1 MELTPQT
8 LRDVEFREKLR
19 GYHPDDVDDFLEEV
33 AVALDG
39 ILGRLRAAEAA
50 AGGAVAVPVPA
61 PPPQAPV
68 PQAPPPAPVPAPAAS
83 SDPTLSEGTLS
94 RAILLA
100 QRTADL
106 AIAEAEESSRQIL
119 DEARAEADR
128 VLADTQSKVA
138 AMTEEAR
145 TSAEASVAELEQR
158 RASLERE
165 VTSLQS
171 WATKHR
177 DSLREVL
184 SDQLRSLDVWLTSA
198 TVPRPA
204 ARPMPRPPMGAGEP
218 TLAMPTVEPVAE
230 AGTKAPDGTGAA
242 GAEAVAGEGAETT
255 PTRRRGVPDSPAAAV
270 SEAVEA
276 GALAGPG
283 GGGDGVTLF
292 DQESEGEGGAPL
304 TGARYRRR

>member
-39 ILGRLRAAEAA
+39 LLARLRAAEAVASGMA
-50 AGGAVAVPVPA
+50 AA
-61 PPPQAPV
+61 
-68 PQAPPPAPVPAPAAS
+68 PAPVAAAAPAQPT
-83 SDPTLSEGTLS
+83 DPTLSEGTLS

-100 QRTADL
+100 QRTADA
-106 AIAEAEESSRQIL
+106 AIAEAEDSARQIL
-119 DEARAEADR
+119 DEARTEADR
-128 VLADTQSKVA
+128 ILADTQGKVA

-145 TSAEASVAELEQR
+145 AAAEASVGELDQR
-158 RASLERE
+158 RAALERE
-165 VTSLQS
+165 VTSLQA

-198 TVPRPA
+198 
-204 ARPMPRPPMGAGEP
+204 MPRPPTRPVTRPSMAVGEP
-218 TLAMPTVEPVAE
+218 TAAIPAVEAAEGPSPRLSEDAADAE
-230 AGTKAPDGTGAA
+230 ADD
-242 GAEAVAGEGAETT
+242 AEAPFA
-255 PTRRRGVPDSPAAAV
+255 RRRAVPDSPAAAV

-276 GALAGPG
+276 GSLATPG
-283 GGGDGVTLF
+283 GGGDGVALF
-292 DQESEGEGGAPL
+292 DQEGDDGGAPV
-304 TGARYRRR
+304 TGRRFRPR

>member
-39 ILGRLRAAEAA
+39 LLARLRAAEAVASGMA
-50 AGGAVAVPVPA
+50 AA
-61 PPPQAPV
+61 
-68 PQAPPPAPVPAPAAS
+68 PAPVAAAAPAQPT
-83 SDPTLSEGTLS
+83 DPTLSEGTLS

-100 QRTADL
+100 QRTADA
-106 AIAEAEESSRQIL
+106 AIAEAEDSARQIL
-119 DEARAEADR
+119 DEARTEADR
-128 VLADTQSKVA
+128 ILADTQGKVA

-145 TSAEASVAELEQR
+145 AAAEASVGELDQR
-158 RASLERE
+158 RAALERE
-165 VTSLQS
+165 VTSLQA

-198 TVPRPA
+198 
-204 ARPMPRPPMGAGEP
+204 MPRPPTRPVTRPSMAVGEP
-218 TLAMPTVEPVAE
+218 TAAIPAVEAAEGPSPRLAEDAE
-230 AGTKAPDGTGAA
+230 APADDEEAPFA
-242 GAEAVAGEGAETT
+242 
-255 PTRRRGVPDSPAAAV
+255 RRRTVPDSPAAAV

-276 GALAGPG
+276 GSLTSPG
-283 GGGDGVTLF
+283 GGGDGVALF
-292 DQESEGEGGAPL
+292 DQETDDSGAPV
-304 TGARYRRR
+304 TGRRFRPR

>member
-1 MELTPQT
+1 MDLTPQT

-39 ILGRLRAAEAA
+39 LLARLRAAEAA
-50 AGGAVAVPVPA
+50 AGG
-61 PPPQAPV
+61 
-68 PQAPPPAPVPAPAAS
+68 PAPVPAAAAVAQP

-100 QRTADL
+100 QRTADI

-119 DEARAEADR
+119 DDARAEADR
-128 VLADTQSKVA
+128 ILAETQSKVA

-145 TSAEASVAELEQR
+145 ASAESAVGELDQR
-158 RASLERE
+158 RAALERE
-165 VTSLQS
+165 VSSMQS
-171 WATKHR
+171 WATKQR
-177 DSLREVL
+177 DSLRDVL

-198 TVPRPA
+198 AVPRPP
-204 ARPMPRPPMGAGEP
+204 ARAVPRPSMPVGEPTAAMPVVDSATSDITKPPDDAGEP
-218 TLAMPTVEPVAE
+218 AAE
-230 AGTKAPDGTGAA
+230 GGSDSNG
-242 GAEAVAGEGAETT
+242 EAQL
-255 PTRRRGVPDSPAAAV
+255 PRRRSVPDSPAAAV

-276 GALAGPG
+276 GSLSSPG

-292 DQESEGEGGAPL
+292 DQENDPEGGAPI
-304 TGARYRRR
+304 TGGRFRRG

>member
-39 ILGRLRAAEAA
+39 LLARLRAAEAA
-50 AGGAVAVPVPA
+50 GGAGAGA
-61 PPPQAPV
+61 A
-68 PQAPPPAPVPAPAAS
+68 ATAAAFAAAPVPASAPGGAES
-83 SDPTLSEGTLS
+83 TLSEGTLS

-100 QRTADL
+100 QRTADI
-106 AIAEAEESSRQIL
+106 AIAEAEESARQIL

-128 VLADTQSKVA
+128 VLADTQAKVA

-145 TSAEASVAELEQR
+145 TAAEASVAELEQR
-158 RASLERE
+158 RAALDRE
-165 VTSLQS
+165 VSSLSS
-171 WATKHR
+171 WAMKQR
-177 DSLREVL
+177 DTLRDVL
-184 SDQLRSLDVWLTSA
+184 SEQVRTLDVWLTSA
-198 TVPRPA
+198 AVPRPPSRAA
-204 ARPMPRPPMGAGEP
+204 ARTSMSAGEP
-218 TLAMPTVEPVAE
+218 TVSMPAVEGPQADT
-230 AGTKAPDGTGAA
+230 ARAADTARPADAADAA
-242 GAEAVAGEGAETT
+242 GQPAPVMTADDDAL
-255 PTRRRGVPDSPAAAV
+255 PSRRRGVPDSPAAAV

-276 GALAGPG
+276 GAVAGPG

-292 DQESEGEGGAPL
+292 DQESEQGDGPL

>member
-33 AVALDG
+33 AVAVDSL
-39 ILGRLRAAEAA
+39 LGRLRAAEAA
-50 AGGAVAVPVPA
+50 AGGSV
-61 PPPQAPV
+61 QA
-68 PQAPPPAPVPAPAAS
+68 AAPPAPAPVASAPAVAPS
-83 SDPTLSEGTLS
+83 GDSTLSEGTLS

-100 QRTADL
+100 QRTADI
-106 AIAEAEESSRQIL
+106 AVAEAEESARQIL

-128 VLADTQSKVA
+128 ILADTQSKVA

-145 TSAEASVAELEQR
+145 TSAEASVSELEQR
-158 RASLERE
+158 RAALERE

-171 WATKHR
+171 WAAKHR
-177 DSLREVL
+177 DSLRDVL
-184 SDQLRSLDVWLTSA
+184 SDQLRSLDVWLTTA
-198 TVPRPA
+198 TVPRPPARA
-204 ARPMPRPPMGAGEP
+204 AQRPSMPSGEP
-218 TLAMPTVEPVAE
+218 TAAMPVVEPSSPAE
-230 AGTKAPDGTGAA
+230 HAAKPADATAEPAGDAAADDGADA
-242 GAEAVAGEGAETT
+242 RA
-255 PTRRRGVPDSPAAAV
+255 RRRAVPDSPAAAV

-292 DQESEGEGGAPL
+292 DQESEDTGAPL
-304 TGARYRRR
+304 TGARFRRR

>member
-1 MELTPQT
+1 MDLTPQT

-39 ILGRLRAAEAA
+39 LLARLRAAEAVASGMASAPA
-50 AGGAVAVPVPA
+50 AA
-61 PPPQAPV
+61 
-68 PQAPPPAPVPAPAAS
+68 PAPAQP

-100 QRTADL
+100 QRAAD
-106 AIAEAEESSRQIL
+106 AAVAEAEESARQIL
-119 DEARAEADR
+119 DDARAEADR
-128 VLADTQSKVA
+128 VLADTQGKVA

-145 TSAEASVAELEQR
+145 AAAEASVGELDQR
-158 RASLERE
+158 RAALERE
-165 VTSLQS
+165 VASLQT

-198 TVPRPA
+198 VPRPPS
-204 ARPMPRPPMGAGEP
+204 RPMTRPSMTVGEP
-218 TLAMPTVEPVAE
+218 TAAMPAVEA
-230 AGTKAPDGTGAA
+230 ADAPPKPSE
-242 GAEAVAGEGAETT
+242 EAVEAEGATDDGDA
-255 PTRRRGVPDSPAAAV
+255 PVGRRRNVPDSPAAAV

-276 GALAGPG
+276 GSLASPG
-283 GGGDGVTLF
+283 GGGDGVALF
-292 DQESEGEGGAPL
+292 DQETDDA
-304 TGARYRRR
+304 GARVGRRFRPS